1 MKENQNNTNQQGTHK
16 SNVDGGTRTS
26 EQNSN
31 QNNGKIYS
39 RVPSSSGKPRPDKNN
54 K

>member
-16 SNVDGGTRTS
+16 SNVDGGTQTS

-31 QNNGKIYS
+31 QNNGQTYS
-39 RVPSSSGKPRPDKNN
+39 RVPSTSGEPRPDKNN